1 MVCLAFI
8 QHCLQHAVIA
18 EFSPT
23 MPSFI
28 EGPEDEQLD
37 LAPINSR
44 DFRSNVTKDISGKP
58 WHDDRQERYIIRC
71 VRPTKCERL
80 QTNTCFGGRIPYKF
94 TSVELSEEGSQEH
107 IVKKL
112 KQLEALKNVPK
123 CWTVIQVSLFFF
135 FVVAFHCA
143 FNLYS
148 RMQSEL
154 MCVRLIVCVFL

>member
-1 MVCLAFI
+1 MI
-8 QHCLQHAVIA
+8 S
-18 EFSPT
+18 EFT
-23 MPSFI
+23 ATLPSFI
-28 EGPEDEQLD
+28 EGPENEQLE
-37 LAPINSR
+37 LVSINSR

-123 CWTVIQVSLFFF
+123 CWTVIQVSFSFALF
-135 FVVAFHCA
+135 VTALKGA
-143 FNLYS
+143 Y
-148 RMQSEL
+148 EL
-154 MCVRLIVCVFL
+154 MCVWLLACVCFFL